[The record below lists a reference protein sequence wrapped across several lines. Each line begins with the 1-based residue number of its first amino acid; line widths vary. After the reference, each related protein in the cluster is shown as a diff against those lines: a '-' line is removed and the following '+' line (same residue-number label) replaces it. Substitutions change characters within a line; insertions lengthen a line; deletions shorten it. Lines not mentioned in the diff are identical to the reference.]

1 MCEHHRQGLWA
12 FVIHL
17 GSKKPMLV
25 TTIEMMMVI
34 SAAFGRNIKNST
46 CVSWPDCSD
55 QYSFRSQLWSYFAF
69 VSVLTWLSH
78 SKHPTL
84 CKMKMIFHM
93 ILCLSEH
100 HDQHNTA
107 ALTRPMMWVWGGTIC
122 LSDQWEK
129 CRMFGK
135 LSTVFRILF
144 RVTAILKNTT
154 SLAVEIY

>member
-1 MCEHHRQGLWA
+1 MSAQNRNVWTSQTRALSICHTSR
-12 FVIHL
+12 V
-17 GSKKPMLV
+17 KK
-25 TTIEMMMVI
+25 THAGNYNRDDDVI

-100 HDQHNTA
+100 HNQHNTA

-129 CRMFGK
+129 CRMFRK
-135 LSTVFRILF
+135 LSTHF
-144 RVTAILKNTT
+144 
-154 SLAVEIY
+154 